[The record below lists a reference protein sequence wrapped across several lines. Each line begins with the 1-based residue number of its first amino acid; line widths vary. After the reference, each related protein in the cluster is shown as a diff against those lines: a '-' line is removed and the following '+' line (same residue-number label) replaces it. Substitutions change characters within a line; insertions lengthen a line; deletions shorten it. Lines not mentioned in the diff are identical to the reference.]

1 MRILKLTDAVAA
13 RFLARRS
20 SHDAA
25 AEQVA
30 SRIVAEVRRTGDA
43 ALFRWARRLD
53 GHRLT
58 RGTVWISRTELR
70 AARRDVPHDLLRAIE
85 HAARN
90 IRRVAEQQRPRS
102 WTITVEPGVRVGQY
116 PESKSQR

>member
-13 RFLARRS
+13 KFLARRS

-30 SRIVAEVRRTGDA
+30 SRILADVRRNRDA

-53 GHRLT
+53 GLRLT
-58 RGTVWISRTELR
+58 RGTIWISRSELR
-70 AARRDVPHDLLRAIE
+70 AARRDVPRDLLRAIE

-90 IRRVAEQQRPRS
+90 VRRVAEKQRPRR
-102 WTITVEPGVRVGQY
+102 WTMEEKPSGRVG
-116 PESKSQR
+116 ER

>member
-1 MRILKLTDAVAA
+1 MRILKLTDAVAET
-13 RFLARRS
+13 FLARRS

-30 SRIVAEVRRTGDA
+30 SRILADVRGNGDA

-53 GHRLT
+53 GLRLT
-58 RGTVWISRTELR
+58 PSTIWISRAELR
-70 AARRDVPHDLLRAIE
+70 AARRDVSRDLLRAIE

-90 IRRVAEQQRPRS
+90 VRRVAKQQRPRS
-102 WTITVEPGVRVGQY
+102 WNITGEPR
-116 PESKSQR
+116 

>member
-13 RFLARRS
+13 KFLARRS

-30 SRIVAEVRRTGDA
+30 SRILSDVRRNGDA

-53 GHRLT
+53 GLRLT
-58 RGTVWISRTELR
+58 RSTIWISRAEFR
-70 AARRDVPHDLLRAIE
+70 AARRDVSRDLLRAIE
-85 HAARN
+85 HAADTDPSDDGS
-90 IRRVAEQQRPRS
+90 IH
-102 WTITVEPGVRVGQY
+102 
-116 PESKSQR
+116 